1 MNFNEKE
8 NNNYFANLL
17 KESSFLTKKNSKKN
31 RLKRK
36 KPKNILI
43 IIIIIFEILSLIY
56 NPNKIHFEKKE
67 LKKEILNAEQYYKI
81 SQNGIILNKNKKFK
95 ENESPKIS
103 IISTIYNKE
112 RYILRFLRS
121 IQNQSY
127 ENIEIILIDDFSVD
141 NSIKTIE
148 NIKKVDE
155 RIILLKNKKNKGT
168 LISRNLGIFLSKG
181 KYVIIFNKSL
191 EYFNINIIIKKQL
204 IPDSDDILLKDL
216 VIQCLNLAEKNNY
229 DIIRFQILLD
239 NNEIYKKNRIRLPT
253 FYIRII

>member
-17 KESSFLTKKNSKKN
+17 KESSFLSKKNSKKN

-181 KYVIIFNKSL
+181 KYVSNS
-191 EYFNINIIIKKQL
+191 
-204 IPDSDDILLKDL
+204 
-216 VIQCLNLAEKNNY
+216 
-229 DIIRFQILLD
+229 
-239 NNEIYKKNRIRLPT
+239 
-253 FYIRII
+253 